1 MSERQLI
8 ETIDLYLRGELP
20 SQEHQ
25 NFKEKIDNDKALEA
39 KVHEQRELMHKLQE
53 YGKRKALKEKLNN
66 FHAELEVQPIV
77 KNRRRFL
84 NRDFNRK
91 YFAIAA
97 SIGGLLLLTASFY
110 LGFLSSAGKSSTSQ
124 YQALRRDMKEI
135 EATQHKIIKDL
146 QANQATPFTST
157 AHFSGTGFMISTK
170 GYIVTSYHLIKDADS
185 IFVENEIL
193 GRIKVEKVSIDT
205 KLDMAVL
212 KIEET
217 KAEVLGRIPFTLKKS
232 KALLGE
238 KVFTLGF
245 PREDIVYGEGSI
257 SSASGYKGDTLAYQ
271 VSIPVNPGNSG
282 GPLLDDQG
290 NLIGMISGKHTG
302 AEASN
307 FAIKAE
313 YIFTFLNSDKENKVL
328 LPGKNSV
335 AYLKRSEQIR
345 KIKPFIFN
353 VRVY

>member
-20 SQEHQ
+20 AKEYQD
-25 NFKEKIDNDKALEA
+25 FKEKIDNDKALEA
-39 KVHEQRELMHKLQE
+39 KVREQSKLMEKLQE
-53 YGKRKALKEKLNN
+53 YGKRKTLKDKLNN
-66 FHAELEVQPIV
+66 FHAELEVIPVV
-77 KNRRRFL
+77 KNKRRFL
-84 NRDFNRK
+84 NRNFNNK

-97 SIGGLLLLTASFY
+97 SLSGLLLLTASFY
-110 LGFLSSAGKSSTSQ
+110 LGFLSSTGKSSTSQ

-135 EATQHKIIKDL
+135 EATQHKIIRDL
-146 QANQATPFTST
+146 QANQSTPTIAP
-157 AHFSGTGFMISTK
+157 AHFSGTGFMVSTK

-185 IFVENEIL
+185 IFVENEII

-205 KLDMAVL
+205 KLDIAIL

-217 KAEVLGRIPFTLKKS
+217 KSEVLGRIPFTLKKS
-232 KALLGE
+232 DASLGE

-290 NLIGMISGKHTG
+290 NLIGVISGKHTG

-307 FAIKAE
+307 FAVKAE
-313 YIFTFLNSDKENKVL
+313 YIYAFLNSDKENKIVAS
-328 LPGKNSV
+328 GKNSV
-335 AYLKRSEQIR
+335 AYLKRSEQIK